1 MTSCKNDTMMNS
13 SKLVSLLHYKTMH
26 QHFEVA
32 AGSILGQNH
41 RRVNQNNQDAWASL
55 ALDQATIAVVCD
67 GCGSRPKSE
76 VGAQL
81 GAQLTVHALAQL
93 VAEERPEDELFWQ
106 MLNKRLLGGM
116 QTLQKQ
122 LGADSQR
129 LVEYLLFTLMG
140 CLVTP
145 ETTWIFGLGDGVFVI
160 NEEFHRIG
168 PFTNNAP
175 PYLAYS
181 LLWDTEKSPD
191 PFQLQIYA
199 QHPTEQVQSV
209 LIGSDGVGD
218 LVDIATDYLP
228 GKAEPVGPLNQ
239 FWRCD
244 RYFQNPDQVRRR
256 LAQIN
261 REVIQPDWQTRQVRK
276 IPGLLPDDTTLISI
290 RRKGTKEGDSDARC
304 NCR

>member
-1 MTSCKNDTMMNS
+1 MIDLVE
-13 SKLVSLLHYKTMH
+13 LVSLLHYRAMQ

-41 RRVNQNNQDAWASL
+41 RRVSQNNQDAWAIL
-55 ALDQATIAVVCD
+55 TPGQATIAVVCD

-81 GAQLTVHALAQL
+81 GAQLTVHTLAQL

-106 MLNKRLLGGM
+106 TLRKRLLEKM
-116 QTLQKQ
+116 QTLKEP
-122 LGADSQR
+122 LGADEQG
-129 LVEYLLFTLMG
+129 LLDYFLFTLTG

-145 ETTWIFGLGDGVFVI
+145 ETTWIFGLGDGVFAI
-160 NEEFHRIG
+160 NEQLHQIG
-168 PFTNNAP
+168 PFANNAP

-181 LLWDTEKSPD
+181 LLWEAEKGPD

-199 QHPTEQVQSV
+199 QQPTEQVQSV

-218 LVDIATDYLP
+218 LMNVAEEYLP
-228 GKAEPVGPLNQ
+228 GKLEPVGPLNQ
-239 FWRCD
+239 FWHCD

-261 REVIQPDWQTRQVRK
+261 REVIQPDWDAQQVRK

-290 RRKGTKEGDSDARC
+290 RRKETEEGGSDARC
-304 NCR
+304 NRR

>member
-1 MTSCKNDTMMNS
+1 MIDLI
-13 SKLVSLLHYKTMH
+13 KLVSCVHYKAMQ

-41 RRVNQNNQDAWASL
+41 RRVSQNNQDAWAIL
-55 ALDQATIAVVCD
+55 TPDQATIAVVCD

-81 GAQLTVHALAQL
+81 GAQLTVHTLAQL
-93 VAEERPEDELFWQ
+93 LAEERPEKELFWQ
-106 MLNKRLLGGM
+106 ALRKRLLEEM
-116 QTLQKQ
+116 QTLKEQ
-122 LGADSQR
+122 LGADAQG
-129 LVEYLLFTLMG
+129 LLDYCLFTLIG

-145 ETTWIFGLGDGVFVI
+145 ATTWIFGLGDGVFAI
-160 NEEFHRIG
+160 NEQLHRIG
-168 PFTNNAP
+168 PFANNAP
-175 PYLAYS
+175 PYLGYS
-181 LLWDTEKSPD
+181 LLWEAEKGPD
-191 PFQLQIYA
+191 PFQLQVYA
-199 QHPTEQVQSV
+199 QRPTEQVQSV

-218 LVDIATDYLP
+218 LMDVAEKYLP
-228 GKAEPVGPLNQ
+228 GKSEPVGPLNQ

-244 RYFQNPDQVRRR
+244 RYFHNPDQVRRR

-261 REVIQPDWQTRQVRK
+261 REVIQPDWHTQQVRK

-290 RRKGTKEGDSDARC
+290 RRKTTEEGEKDARC

>member
-1 MTSCKNDTMMNS
+1 MQ
-13 SKLVSLLHYKTMH
+13 

-41 RRVNQNNQDAWASL
+41 RRVSQNNQDAWASL
-55 ALDQATIAVVCD
+55 ALEQAMIAVVCD
-67 GCGSRPKSE
+67 GCGSRPNSE
-76 VGAQL
+76 VGAQF
-81 GAQLTVHALAQL
+81 GAQLTVHTLAQL
-93 VAEERPEDELFWQ
+93 VAAERPEDELFWQ
-106 MLNKRLLGGM
+106 MLKKRLLGGM
-116 QTLQKQ
+116 QTLQKR
-122 LGADSQR
+122 LGADSQG
-129 LVEYLLFTLMG
+129 LLDYWLFTLMG

-145 ETTWIFGLGDGVFVI
+145 ETTWIFGLGDGVFAI
-160 NEEFHRIG
+160 NEQIHPIG
-168 PFTNNAP
+168 PFANNTP

-181 LLWDTEKSPD
+181 LLWDTEKGPD
-191 PFQLQIYA
+191 PFQIQIYA

-218 LVDIATDYLP
+218 LMDVAENCLP
-228 GKAEPVGPLNQ
+228 GRPEPVGPLNQ

-261 REVIQPDWQTRQVRK
+261 REVIRPDWHTRQVRK

-290 RRKGTKEGDSDARC
+290 RRKRTEGGGKDARC